1 MKFDGSDWFIDE
13 INNND
18 YLSRN
23 SLYNE
28 LALSRYLSNYNYCFI
43 NTYQYS
49 VNNNDWYDI
58 DKGECIYIAKLGYN
72 GTYPQYQNNFVGNTL
87 YIKIKSCSLDSIYN
101 SYLNTSSINPYTLYN
116 NIHTFTYSISKIS
129 PTLLYS
135 YTINYT
141 GTELTHLIN
150 LNNINIPSNEKLIL
164 TIKLITNYDAVIE
177 NTGSIRQQTDSFYL
191 LYEYF

>member
-58 DKGECIYIAKLGYN
+58 DKGDIIYISKTGYS
-72 GTYPQYQNNFVGNTL
+72 GTYSEYKNNFTGNIL
-87 YIKIKSCSLDSIYN
+87 FIKVKSCSLYNIYN
-101 SYLNTSSINPYTLYN
+101 HMNTT
-116 NIHTFTYSISKIS
+116 
-129 PTLLYS
+129 
-135 YTINYT
+135 
-141 GTELTHLIN
+141 
-150 LNNINIPSNEKLIL
+150 
-164 TIKLITNYDAVIE
+164 
-177 NTGSIRQQTDSFYL
+177 
-191 LYEYF
+191 